1 MIKKKSFEKD
11 FNLDDYGITLI
22 VENNKTIIDTLKWNG
37 MAKKSGLD
45 MGDIIT
51 EFKIENQ
58 NRPDKEFIYPVALLL
73 LTIFGYLNIRRK
85 N

>member
-1 MIKKKSFEKD
+1 MELQKK
-11 FNLDDYGITLI
+11 NGI
-22 VENNKTIIDTLKWNG
+22 
-37 MAKKSGLD
+37 D

-58 NRPDKEFIYPVALLL
+58 NRPNKEIIYPIA
-73 LTIFGYLNIRRK
+73 LTILSFFGYFNLRRK